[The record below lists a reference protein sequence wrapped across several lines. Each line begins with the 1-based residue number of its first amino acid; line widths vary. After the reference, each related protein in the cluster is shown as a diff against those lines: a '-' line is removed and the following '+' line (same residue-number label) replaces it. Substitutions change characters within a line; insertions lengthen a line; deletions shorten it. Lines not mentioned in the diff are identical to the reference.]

1 LTMPYIGLFTLDHMS
16 YNVDRDPAL
25 EPSLTEMAL
34 KGINDLYT
42 ATQDSQKGFFI
53 MVEAS
58 RIDHAGHAN
67 DPVGH
72 LHDILEYN
80 SAMKAMREWID
91 AHPDSPTTLISTA
104 DHECGGLTVGEDYWF
119 APEHFVGATATN
131 GVLAAKW
138 AAYTG
143 GDAGGY
149 VRQEILAHYGISS
162 PTDDEVNQ
170 AISLKAD
177 PTKFALFLSTALGQ
191 RLHLEWSSLAHTG
204 VDVTLYGWG
213 PHHGDMAGNRENTE
227 VGSFVEKQLGLNLAG
242 LTAKLRENTT
252 WIQNSI
258 QASDAALQGRQL
270 HGRAFTHRHD

>member
-1 LTMPYIGLFTLDHMS
+1 LDHMS

-42 ATQDSQKGFFI
+42 ATQDSEKGFFI

-104 DHECGGLTVGEDYWF
+104 DHACGGLTVGEDYWF

-131 GVLAAKW
+131 GVGCEMGCVYWRRRGRLCS
-138 AAYTG
+138 TG
-143 GDAGGY
+143 DIG
-149 VRQEILAHYGISS
+149 
-162 PTDDEVNQ
+162 
-170 AISLKAD
+170 
-177 PTKFALFLSTALGQ
+177 
-191 RLHLEWSSLAHTG
+191 
-204 VDVTLYGWG
+204 TLWDFES
-213 PHHGDMAGNRENTE
+213 H
-227 VGSFVEKQLGLNLAG
+227 
-242 LTAKLRENTT
+242 
-252 WIQNSI
+252 
-258 QASDAALQGRQL
+258 
-270 HGRAFTHRHD
+270 